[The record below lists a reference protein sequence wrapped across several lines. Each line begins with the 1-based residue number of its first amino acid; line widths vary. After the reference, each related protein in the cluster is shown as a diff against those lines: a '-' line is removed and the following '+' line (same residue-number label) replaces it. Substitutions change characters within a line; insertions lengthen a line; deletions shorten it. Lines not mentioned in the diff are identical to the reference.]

1 MGIDT
6 DRWVIYLLERAE
18 DGGLYGARVFED
30 PGDGGRIILDAGVLS
45 PSSIGASEPAQ
56 LGLRSRIQV
65 ILNHEITEAAGAR
78 FFNLPRDI
86 QGVLQSHEFTVRN
99 APFSLYAEK
108 MDPQA
113 LRYLRRWLSQ
123 GPYNGIR

>member
-1 MGIDT
+1 MSLYLCHPQPVNGYEERMEALSNRVAQRMGIDT

-65 ILNHEITEAAGAR
+65 ILNHEITEA
-78 FFNLPRDI
+78 
-86 QGVLQSHEFTVRN
+86 
-99 APFSLYAEK
+99 
-108 MDPQA
+108 
-113 LRYLRRWLSQ
+113 
-123 GPYNGIR
+123 